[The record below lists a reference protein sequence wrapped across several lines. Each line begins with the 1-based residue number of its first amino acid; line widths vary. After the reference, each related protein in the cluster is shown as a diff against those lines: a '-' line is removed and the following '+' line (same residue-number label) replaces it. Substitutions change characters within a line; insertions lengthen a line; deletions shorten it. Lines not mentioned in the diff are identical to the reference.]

1 MRGWAQCWSANVQR
15 MSSLRAAWLDGVVL
29 ADSTAAQGG
38 KGVRGDAQGRRGVQ
52 RCGAA
57 SIDAAWRNSAGLWP
71 CTGQRGAAAGGAG
84 CSGARRVEEEDDCLA
99 CGPGASAARGWR
111 EEKRRAAAADR
122 AGPGGEEGKRRG
134 EKERGGPAGLVL
146 AHAEVSPF
154 FFLKTNQSFKFKQ
167 KLFKDIWKLNKYDLA
182 FLTWFCF
189 LFFTNISFYSQGY
202 FMHKNM
208 RRSK

>member
-1 MRGWAQCWSANVQR
+1 MAKPSHQPDPKYATQKTVGVSRLRTSDRVSYPDPTNSWGDVGCSAAVR
-15 MSSLRAAWLDGVVL
+15 RRLTRPGG
-29 ADSTAAQGG
+29 TA
-38 KGVRGDAQGRRGVQ
+38 R
-52 RCGAA
+52 
-57 SIDAAWRNSAGLWP
+57 GLWP

-84 CSGARRVEEEDDCLA
+84 CSGARRVEEEDECLA

-154 FFLKTNQSFKFKQ
+154 FFRKQTKVSNSNRSYSKTFGN
-167 KLFKDIWKLNKYDLA
+167 
-182 FLTWFCF
+182 LTSM
-189 LFFTNISFYSQGY
+189 I
-202 FMHKNM
+202 
-208 RRSK
+208 